1 MPPCDADPD
10 ENITGEIL
18 APNLKKKCS
27 KRVIIGRGCGILFY
41 FCAFCE
47 RCHWLSTDI
56 IILCMVVKP
65 TQIG

>member
-27 KRVIIGRGCGILFY
+27 KKVIIGRGCGILFFFVLFVRDVIGY
-41 FCAFCE
+41 P
-47 RCHWLSTDI
+47 RISLSFAW
-56 IILCMVVKP
+56 
-65 TQIG
+65 